1 MGKKRVKIII
11 NKIKV
16 IIRKKKVGDNYF
28 KTFFNLRILRFFE
41 IIKLENEIV
50 IFEIIFGIMVHG

>member
-1 MGKKRVKIII
+1 MKIII